1 MPKIWTWLVIMLV
14 IVALGFSFL
23 IYSGKY
29 DKPASVY
36 ALGDSVSYY
45 KTKDNARK
53 YMLAGWS
60 RQENGYT
67 WTDGKEAS
75 MLFDVQNAED
85 KNLLLQIRAFAY
97 LGGGLPCQ
105 TVDVYANEIK
115 TASWKITN
123 EAWHEAEIPYTAAG
137 DGLIKIKLTISD
149 PTSPKE
155 IGKSTDERKLGI
167 AVKELIIS
175 VKD

>member
-1 MPKIWTWLVIMLV
+1 MPKIWTLLVIMLA
-14 IVALGFSFL
+14 IVASGFSFL

-29 DKPASVY
+29 DKPAAVY
-36 ALGDSVSYY
+36 KLGDSISYY
-45 KTKDNARK
+45 KTEDNARK
-53 YMLAGWS
+53 YMLEGWS
-60 RQENGYT
+60 REEKGYT
-67 WTDGKEAS
+67 WTDGNEAS
-75 MLFDVQNAED
+75 MLFDVQNAGD

-115 TASWKITN
+115 TASWKITD

-137 DGLIKIKLTISD
+137 DGLLKIKFVISD
-149 PTSPKE
+149 PTSPKD
-155 IGKSTDERKLGI
+155 IGQSTDERKLGI

>member
-1 MPKIWTWLVIMLV
+1 MPKIWTWLVIMLA
-14 IVALGFSFL
+14 IVASGFSFL

-36 ALGDSVSYY
+36 TLGDSVSYY
-45 KTKDNARK
+45 KTEDNARK

-60 RQENGYT
+60 RQEKGYT

-115 TASWKITN
+115 TASWKITD
-123 EAWHEAEIPYTAAG
+123 EAWHEAEIQYTAAG
-137 DGLIKIKLTISD
+137 NGLIKNKLTDHSHP
-149 PTSPKE
+149 PTGS
-155 IGKSTDERKLGI
+155 
-167 AVKELIIS
+167 
-175 VKD
+175 